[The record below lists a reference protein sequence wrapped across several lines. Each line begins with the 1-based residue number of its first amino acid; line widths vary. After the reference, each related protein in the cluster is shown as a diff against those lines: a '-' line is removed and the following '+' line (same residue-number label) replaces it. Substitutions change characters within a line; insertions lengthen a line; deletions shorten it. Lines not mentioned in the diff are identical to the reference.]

1 MPRLTAASSP
11 DLSATISPRLA
22 HFPPWTSGSVARGC
36 PPRPLALRS
45 PPPLRNRHRR
55 SHRPREDGPSEGP
68 HRRRYRPLG
77 GGEATGHHHGPRI
90 GAPPPERVHPAE
102 RGRRPRA

>member
-11 DLSATISPRLA
+11 DLSATTSPRPA

-36 PPRPLALRS
+36 PPPPPSLALPSR
-45 PPPLRNRHRR
+45 PPLPHWDRR
-55 SHRPREDGPSEGP
+55 SHRPRQDGLGEGP

-77 GGEATGHHHGPRI
+77 GGEAAGHHHRPRLR
-90 GAPPPERVHPAE
+90 APPA
-102 RGRRPRA
+102 GRRDPGE